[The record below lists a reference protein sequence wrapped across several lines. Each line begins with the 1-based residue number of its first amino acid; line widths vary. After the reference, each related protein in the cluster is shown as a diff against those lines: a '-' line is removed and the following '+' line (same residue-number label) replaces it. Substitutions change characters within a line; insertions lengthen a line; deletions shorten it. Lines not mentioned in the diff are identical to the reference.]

1 MTRPGCDSSA
11 TEIPMACTMART
23 AVPYRVYWVILRRP
37 DSPSF
42 FRASR
47 VGDTTV
53 INCMMIEAE
62 M

>member
-1 MTRPGCDSSA
+1 
-11 TEIPMACTMART
+11 
-23 AVPYRVYWVILRRP
+23 VYWVILRRP

-42 FRASR
+42 FSASS

-53 INCMMIEAE
+53 INCMMIEDE